1 MAHAVFTPEDRDRV
15 RDQILAWAG
24 SDARVVAGALV
35 GSLAHRPGDRFSD
48 LDLTFGVADGVPV
61 GNVLDEWSHRLHEEF
76 DAVHLFDLPSGDA
89 IYRVFL
95 LRGCLQLD
103 LSFASASHFGAIGPQ
118 FRLLF
123 GTAVDKPVSPPPT
136 PSHLFGY
143 GVHHAV
149 RARVCIERGRYWQA
163 EYWTSAV
170 RDYAL
175 AMACVRL
182 KLAAHYG
189 RGFDDLP
196 DHLREVAAEALVS
209 AISRPALLHALLR
222 GADLLLAEGAA
233 AAVCPAHVSERV
245 REFISMP

>member
-1 MAHAVFTPEDRDRV
+1 MFTPQDRDRV
-15 RDQILAWAG
+15 RDRVLEWAA
-24 SDARVVAGALV
+24 SDSRVVAGAVV
-35 GSLAHRPGDRFSD
+35 GSLAHGPGDRFSD
-48 LDLTFGVADGVPV
+48 LDLTFGLADGVPIAD
-61 GNVLDEWSHRLHEEF
+61 VLEDWSRRLTTEF
-76 DAVHLFDLPSGDA
+76 DAVHLFDLPSA
-89 IYRVFL
+89 AAMYRVFL
-95 LRGCLQLD
+95 LRGCLQFD
-103 LSFASASHFGAIGPQ
+103 LSFAPAAEFGAIGPQ

-123 GTAVDKPVSPPPT
+123 GAAADKTSPAAPS

-149 RARVCIERGRYWQA
+149 RARVCIERRRYWQA

-182 KLAAHYG
+182 KLSPHYG

-196 DHLREVAAEALVS
+196 DHLRDVAAPTLVRSVDRAELLRAL
-209 AISRPALLHALLR
+209 RR

-233 AAVCPAHVSERV
+233 ASACSPQLTERL
-245 REFISMP
+245 RDFMSID